1 MCRLPTRPLFLLDE
15 LLNVSACGWS
25 ATWHST
31 PARNYMRKRQTK
43 TKDGRATTGLKRQ
56 CGCCGWLTRWA
67 HIPLTENT
75 CQRLSVLL
83 YNLQK
88 CGLTVSVSR
97 VLQLQVTLLAY
108 APATSGDHGY
118 VFVVRLVYN
127 YVVQKLVRSY
137 RQPLLGLAF
146 SFSHED
152 SSFIVETLVESYRF
166 GFGHF
171 HCQA

>member
-1 MCRLPTRPLFLLDE
+1 M
-15 LLNVSACGWS
+15 
-25 ATWHST
+25 
-31 PARNYMRKRQTK
+31 
-43 TKDGRATTGLKRQ
+43 
-56 CGCCGWLTRWA
+56 
-67 HIPLTENT
+67 
-75 CQRLSVLL
+75 
-83 YNLQK
+83 
-88 CGLTVSVSR
+88 SR